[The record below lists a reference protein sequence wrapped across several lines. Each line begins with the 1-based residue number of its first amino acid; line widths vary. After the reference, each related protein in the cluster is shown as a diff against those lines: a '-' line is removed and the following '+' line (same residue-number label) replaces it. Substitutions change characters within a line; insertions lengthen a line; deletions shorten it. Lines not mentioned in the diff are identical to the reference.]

1 METFLIFGGF
11 VLGLI
16 LLVKGADEMVKSA
29 IQIAVKFKL
38 PNSVIGATFIG
49 FGTSAPELFTST
61 GAAINGDLSLAIGN
75 IIGSNIANSLL
86 VLAVLYLFIDK
97 DFSKKININQI
108 SPVWMM
114 IFTTIFV
121 STYILTNQFPL
132 ILGIVLLSLVVFVT
146 YKMVNEEAIDE
157 EELVSEEKKY
167 IWFRGILAISIT
179 IFGSSLVVDNAIA
192 IADLFNISS
201 LIVGVTIIAIG
212 TSLPEVAGAISAAR
226 LKKPD
231 LIMGNVF
238 GSNLFNIGLV
248 GGSAII
254 FEPGEIS
261 SNIDYQMFLMYFVSF
276 LAVLLTRYV
285 IKEMSCGNYFHSCI
299 FWILYLVLF

>member
-132 ILGIVLLSLVVFVT
+132 ILGIVLLSLVIFVT

-276 LAVLLTRYV
+276 LAVLLTRNV
-285 IKEMSCGNYFHSCI
+285 IKRNILIGIIFIAAYFGFI
-299 FWILYLVLF
+299 FSLF

>member
-1 METFLIFGGF
+1 M
-11 VLGLI
+11 
-16 LLVKGADEMVKSA
+16 
-29 IQIAVKFKL
+29 
-38 PNSVIGATFIG
+38 
-49 FGTSAPELFTST
+49 
-61 GAAINGDLSLAIGN
+61 
-75 IIGSNIANSLL
+75 
-86 VLAVLYLFIDK
+86 
-97 DFSKKININQI
+97 
-108 SPVWMM
+108 
-114 IFTTIFV
+114 
-121 STYILTNQFPL
+121 
-132 ILGIVLLSLVVFVT
+132 LSLVIFVT
-146 YKMVNEEAIDE
+146 YKMVNEEALDE
-157 EELVSEEKKY
+157 EELVTEEKKY
-167 IWFRGILAISIT
+167 IWVRGTLSIAIT

-192 IADLFNISS
+192 IAELFNISS

-285 IKEMSCGNYFHSCI
+285 IKRNIPVGIIFITAYFGFI
-299 FWILYLVLF
+299 FSLF

>member
-11 VLGLI
+11 ILGLI

-132 ILGIVLLSLVVFVT
+132 ILGIILLSLVVFVT

-285 IKEMSCGNYFHSCI
+285 IKRNVLVGIIFIAAYFGFI
-299 FWILYLVLF
+299 FSLF

>member
-132 ILGIVLLSLVVFVT
+132 VLGIVLLSLVIFVT

-167 IWFRGILAISIT
+167 IWLRGILAISIT

-285 IKEMSCGNYFHSCI
+285 IKRNILVGIIFIAAYFGFI
-299 FWILYLVLF
+299 FSLF

>member
-132 ILGIVLLSLVVFVT
+132 ILGIVLLSLVIFVT

-226 LKKPD
+226 LRKPD

-285 IKEMSCGNYFHSCI
+285 IKRNVLVGIIFIAAYFGFI
-299 FWILYLVLF
+299 FSLF

>member
-97 DFSKKININQI
+97 GFSKKININQI

-132 ILGIVLLSLVVFVT
+132 VLGIVLLSLVIFVT

-157 EELVSEEKKY
+157 EELVSEEKNY

-179 IFGSSLVVDNAIA
+179 IFGSSLVVDKAIA

-285 IKEMSCGNYFHSCI
+285 IKRNILVGIIFIAAYFGFI
-299 FWILYLVLF
+299 FSLF

>member
-97 DFSKKININQI
+97 NFSKKININQI

-132 ILGIVLLSLVVFVT
+132 ILGIVLLSLVIFVT

-157 EELVSEEKKY
+157 EELVTEEKKF

-226 LKKPD
+226 LRKPD

-285 IKEMSCGNYFHSCI
+285 IKRNVLVGIIFIAAYFGFI
-299 FWILYLVLF
+299 FSLF

>member
-97 DFSKKININQI
+97 GFSKKININQI

-132 ILGIVLLSLVVFVT
+132 VLGIVLLSLVIFVT

-285 IKEMSCGNYFHSCI
+285 IKRNTLVGIIFIAAYFGFI
-299 FWILYLVLF
+299 FSLF

>member
-1 METFLIFGGF
+1 METFVIFGGF
-11 VLGLI
+11 VLGLL

-121 STYILTNQFPL
+121 STYILTNEFPL
-132 ILGIVLLSLVVFVT
+132 ILGIVLLSLVIFVT

-157 EELVSEEKKY
+157 EELIAEEKKY
-167 IWFRGILAISIT
+167 IWVRGILAIAIT

-254 FEPGEIS
+254 FEPGGIS

-285 IKEMSCGNYFHSCI
+285 INRNIPVGIIFIAAYFGFI
-299 FWILYLVLF
+299 FSLF

>member
-285 IKEMSCGNYFHSCI
+285 IKRNILVGIVFIAAYFGFI
-299 FWILYLVLF
+299 FSLF

>member
-1 METFLIFGGF
+1 MEAFLIFGGF
-11 VLGLI
+11 ILGLI

-132 ILGIVLLSLVVFVT
+132 VLGIVLLSLVIFVT

-167 IWFRGILAISIT
+167 IWLRGILAISIT

-285 IKEMSCGNYFHSCI
+285 IKRNVLVGIIFIAAYFGFI
-299 FWILYLVLF
+299 FSLF

>member
-11 VLGLI
+11 ILGLI

-132 ILGIVLLSLVVFVT
+132 FLGIVLLSLVIFVT

-285 IKEMSCGNYFHSCI
+285 IKRNVLVGIIFIAAYFGFI
-299 FWILYLVLF
+299 FSLF

>member
-132 ILGIVLLSLVVFVT
+132 VLGIVLLSLVIFVT

-285 IKEMSCGNYFHSCI
+285 IKRNDLVGIIFIAAYFGFI
-299 FWILYLVLF
+299 FSLF

>member
-11 VLGLI
+11 ILGLI

-86 VLAVLYLFIDK
+86 ALAVLYLFIDK
-97 DFSKKININQI
+97 GFSKKININQI

-132 ILGIVLLSLVVFVT
+132 VLGIVLLSLVIFVT

-285 IKEMSCGNYFHSCI
+285 IKRNVLVGIIFIAAYFGFI
-299 FWILYLVLF
+299 FSLF

>member
-97 DFSKKININQI
+97 GFSKKININQI

-132 ILGIVLLSLVVFVT
+132 VLGIVLLSLVIFVT

-167 IWFRGILAISIT
+167 IWLRGILAISIT

-285 IKEMSCGNYFHSCI
+285 IKRNTLVGIIFIAAYFGFI
-299 FWILYLVLF
+299 FSLF

>member
-11 VLGLI
+11 ILGLI

-132 ILGIVLLSLVVFVT
+132 ILGIVLLSLVIFVT
-146 YKMVNEEAIDE
+146 YKMVNQEAIDE

-285 IKEMSCGNYFHSCI
+285 IKRNVLVGIIFIAAYFGFI
-299 FWILYLVLF
+299 FSLF

>member
-132 ILGIVLLSLVVFVT
+132 VLGVVLLSLVIFVT

-285 IKEMSCGNYFHSCI
+285 IKRNVLVGIIFIAAYFGFI
-299 FWILYLVLF
+299 FSLF

>member
-132 ILGIVLLSLVVFVT
+132 ILGIVLLSLVIFVT

-157 EELVSEEKKY
+157 EELASEEKKF

-285 IKEMSCGNYFHSCI
+285 IKRNILVGIIFIAAYFGFI
-299 FWILYLVLF
+299 FSLF

>member
-11 VLGLI
+11 ILGLI

-97 DFSKKININQI
+97 GFSKKININQI

-132 ILGIVLLSLVVFVT
+132 FLGIVLLSLVIFVT

-285 IKEMSCGNYFHSCI
+285 IKRNVLVGIIFIAAYFGFI
-299 FWILYLVLF
+299 FSLF

>member
-132 ILGIVLLSLVVFVT
+132 VLGIVLLSLVIFVT

-179 IFGSSLVVDNAIA
+179 IIGSSLVVDNAIA

-285 IKEMSCGNYFHSCI
+285 IKRNVLVGIIFIAAYFGFI
-299 FWILYLVLF
+299 FSLF